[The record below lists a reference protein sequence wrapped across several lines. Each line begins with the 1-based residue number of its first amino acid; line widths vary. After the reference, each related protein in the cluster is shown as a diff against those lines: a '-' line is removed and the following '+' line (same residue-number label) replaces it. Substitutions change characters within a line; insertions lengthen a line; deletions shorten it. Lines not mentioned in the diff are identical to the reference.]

1 MFRAEDGARTGE
13 NPIIGADRDRVKG
26 GGYIIVRHGEGES
39 VTSGASGE

>member
-1 MFRAEDGARTGE
+1 MLRAEEEARAGA